1 MCIRDRYD
9 HVKSIEKSIKSF
21 NKEFGFIPYLG
32 NAGKDAKFTRSFILD
47 KWQIMKNLIP
57 KDNLI
62 EVTYEDLIKT
72 PKKTIDNIKTFTGVS
87 VI

>member
-1 MCIRDRYD
+1 
-9 HVKSIEKSIKSF
+9 VKSIEKSIKSF

-32 NAGKDAKFTRSFILD
+32 NAEKDAKFTRSFILD